1 MSVDFASIIRDKKLG
16 RALTKEQLRIFADG
30 AGSGSVPDYQL
41 ASLLMAIRLN
51 GMNAEEI
58 TQLTLAMRD
67 SGDVADLSSIKGV
80 TADKHSTGGVGD
92 NTSFIV
98 APLVSAC
105 GAPVAMMS
113 GRGLGHTGGT
123 LDKLEAINGFNAYPS
138 IEEFIKQINDIGV
151 AIIGQSGEIA
161 PADKKL
167 YALRDVTST
176 VDSIPLI
183 ASSIM
188 SKKLASGTKSL
199 VLDVKTGSGAMMQR
213 LDDSIA
219 LAQTM
224 VDICKLSGVKV
235 TAVVTDM
242 NQPLGTYVGNGLELK
257 QSIDVLKGE
266 SKGALYELSLLLGS
280 YMLVQSEVA
289 KDIDE
294 ARKALINALSSG
306 AGLAK
311 LKQMIEYQGGDSRVC
326 DDTSLLPQA
335 KVVREIKADT
345 VGYVE
350 SMDTVELG
358 LIAQSLGAGRQK
370 IDDDVDYSVGY
381 ILPVRIG
388 DYIDRDTTLC
398 VIHARSES
406 DAIAC
411 ENRIRKA
418 IKTSPTPVKPPSLV
432 YAVITEQ
439 GVLRYN

>member
-1 MSVDFASIIRDKKLG
+1 MNGNKKFSDMSVDFASIIRDKKLG

-266 SKGALYELSLLLGS
+266 SKGALYELFLT
-280 YMLVQSEVA
+280 
-289 KDIDE
+289 DI
-294 ARKALINALSSG
+294 L
-306 AGLAK
+306 
-311 LKQMIEYQGGDSRVC
+311 
-326 DDTSLLPQA
+326 
-335 KVVREIKADT
+335 
-345 VGYVE
+345 
-350 SMDTVELG
+350 
-358 LIAQSLGAGRQK
+358 
-370 IDDDVDYSVGY
+370 
-381 ILPVRIG
+381 
-388 DYIDRDTTLC
+388 
-398 VIHARSES
+398 
-406 DAIAC
+406 
-411 ENRIRKA
+411 NRITGPASRQ
-418 IKTSPTPVKPPSLV
+418 TCS
-432 YAVITEQ
+432 
-439 GVLRYN
+439 